1 MNQKLLQDRRFWP
14 LFWTQFLG
22 AFNDNVFKNAL
33 VMLIA
38 FRGARVLGL
47 PPAQMVALTGAIF
60 ILPFFLFSATAG
72 LVADTMDKARLIRWT
87 KLAEI
92 GIMTAGATGF
102 IFDQVEILL
111 VVLFAMGTQS
121 TVFGP
126 CKYSILPQHL
136 TDEEIVSGNALVE
149 TATYLAIL
157 LGTIVG
163 GVLILVD
170 GGPQAIGVAVVGVA
184 VIGAGISTLIPTA
197 PAVESDL
204 VVEWNPIGPTREI
217 INIVRRNRTIFL
229 SVLGISWFWL
239 YGAAFLTLFPLYA
252 KDVLHG
258 NERVATLFLAL
269 FSVGIGLGSMLCEK
283 LSRERLELGLVPIG
297 AFGMSVFTLDLWL
310 IGEPWAA
317 GAELYGPLSVLGS
330 PYGWRIMVDMTLLAL
345 FGGFLIV
352 PLYTLIQIRSEPEE
366 RSRIIAGNNIIN
378 AFFMVGSSLML
389 IVMQAIDLSIP
400 TIFALFAVMNAV
412 VAVYMFSVV
421 PEFMLRFCVWMLS
434 NILYRVRASGM
445 ENIPKEGPAVLVCNH
460 VSFIDWLILVG
471 AVKRPARYI
480 MDQAYFDMPIANY
493 LFRAGKAI
501 PISSR
506 KVDPESPQ
514 RALDQVSKELQE
526 GWLVCIFPEGQITK
540 NGELNEF
547 RTGIERIVERDPV
560 PVVPMALNGL
570 WGSYFSRVEGR
581 AMTKPFRRWWSEV
594 WLTVEA
600 PVPPEEVSAT
610 DLQETVKE
618 IWQRMPD
625 NP

>member
-1 MNQKLLQDRRFWP
+1 LNRKLLLDRRFWP

-22 AFNDNVFKNAL
+22 AFNDNLFKNAL

-38 FRGARVLGL
+38 FGGAEVLGL
-47 PPAQMVALTGAIF
+47 PPAQMIALTGAIF

-72 LVADTMDKARLIRWT
+72 QLADTLDKASMMRWT
-87 KLAEI
+87 KIGEI
-92 GIMTAGATGF
+92 AIMTAGATGF
-102 IFDQVEILL
+102 LLGSVEMLL
-111 VVLFAMGTQS
+111 VVLFGMGFQS

-136 TDEEIVSGNALVE
+136 EDDEIVSANALVE

-157 LGTIVG
+157 LGTIAG
-163 GVLILVD
+163 GVLILMD
-170 GGPQAIGVAVVGVA
+170 GGPQIVAAGVVLVAIA
-184 VIGAGISTLIPTA
+184 GALLARWIPAA
-197 PAVESDL
+197 PAVDSGL
-204 VVEWNPIGPTREI
+204 KVQWNPITPTIEI
-217 INIVRRNRTIFL
+217 IGIVQENRTVFL
-229 SVLGISWFWL
+229 SILGISWFWL
-239 YGAAFLTLFPLYA
+239 YGAAFLTLFPVYA
-252 KDVLHG
+252 KDMLHG
-258 NERVATLFLAL
+258 DEQVATLFLAL

-297 AFGMSVFTLDLWL
+297 AFGMSVFTLDLAW

-317 GAELYGPLSVLGS
+317 GAELYGPMWLLGS
-330 PYGWRIMVDMTLLAL
+330 FTGIRIMADMTLLAL

-352 PLYTLIQIRSEPEE
+352 PLYTLIQIRAEPSQ

-389 IVMQAIDLSIP
+389 IAMQAAELSIP
-400 TIFALFAVMNAV
+400 VIFAIFAVLNAV
-412 VAVYMFSVV
+412 VAIYMFTVV

-434 NILYRVRASGM
+434 NVLYRVKTTGM
-445 ENIPKEGPAVLVCNH
+445 HNIPREGPAVLVCNH
-460 VSFIDWLILVG
+460 VSFVDWLIIVG

-480 MDQAYFDMPIANY
+480 MDQMYFDMPIANY
-493 LFRAGKAI
+493 FFRAGRAI
-501 PISSR
+501 PITS
-506 KVDPESPQ
+506 KKIDPESPQ

-540 NGELNEF
+540 TGEFTPF
-547 RTGIERIVERDPV
+547 RAGIERIVAKDPV

-570 WGSYFSRVEGR
+570 WGSYFSRVDGK
-581 AMTKPFRRWWSEV
+581 AMTKPFRRWWSRV

-600 PVPPEEVSAT
+600 PIPAEEVSAEG
-610 DLQETVKE
+610 LQEVVHE
-618 IWQRMPD
+618 IWARMPD